1 MSEGLGKLHFWI
13 SLVGMN
19 TVFMPMFFIGM
30 AGVSRRLYDQT
41 QYAYGEQVQGLT
53 MMSSWGAWL
62 LGVAQIFFIIN
73 FFRSIKSGEK
83 VESDNP
89 WNATTLEWQ
98 TPTPPPH
105 GNFPEVPKVYREPY
119 EYSVPGVSED
129 FIPQSQEG

>member
-1 MSEGLGKLHFWI
+1 MTDNYREPELANKSSGYRWKGFA
-13 SLVGMN
+13 
-19 TVFMPMFFIGM
+19 MFEE
-30 AGVSRRLYDQT
+30 LD
-41 QYAYGEQVQGLT
+41 
-53 MMSSWGAWL
+53 GAWH
-62 LGVAQIFFIIN
+62 
-73 FFRSIKSGEK
+73 K

-98 TPTPPPH
+98 TPPPPPH